1 MRNEKGQFIK
11 GHKSTN
17 VLGKGGYKKGD
28 KPWNTGLKKPFTEEE
43 IKAKPWLFTSEKS
56 KGNTNGFKKGEVGYW
71 TGKKRPEMVGNTNG
85 FKVGNKVNLGRKY
98 STRWNKG
105 KTAETD
111 SRILTGENHPNWN
124 DGITPINNKI
134 RTSANGVMWRKAVL
148 VRDNFTCQK
157 YGVRGGVLCAHHIN
171 NFAEFPELR
180 FAIDNGITLCEKA
193 HKDFHHLY
201 GVKNNTKEQLQEFLT
216 S

>member
-11 GHKSTN
+11 GHKT
-17 VLGKGGYKKGD
+17 LKEWIKGGYEKGH
-28 KPWNTGLKKPFTEEE
+28 KPWNIGLKQPFSEAE
-43 IKAKPWLFTSEKS
+43 KKSKPWLFNSERMKGNKINLGRIHSSKS
-56 KGNTNGFKKGEVGYW
+56 YKQQAEKMKGNTWGFQK
-71 TGKKRPEMVGNTNG
+71 
-85 FKVGNKVNLGRKY
+85 GNKVNLGR
-98 STRWNKG
+98 SPIAWNRG

-111 SRILTGENHPNWN
+111 SRVLTGEKHPNWN

-134 RTSANGVMWRKAVL
+134 RMSVDGVMWRKTIL

-157 YGVRGGVLCAHHIN
+157 YGVRGGYLVAHHIN

-180 FAIDNGITLCEKA
+180 FALDNGITLSEKA
-193 HKDFHHLY
+193 HKEFHHLY
-201 GVKNNTKEQLQEFLT
+201 GIKNNTREQLEEFLK